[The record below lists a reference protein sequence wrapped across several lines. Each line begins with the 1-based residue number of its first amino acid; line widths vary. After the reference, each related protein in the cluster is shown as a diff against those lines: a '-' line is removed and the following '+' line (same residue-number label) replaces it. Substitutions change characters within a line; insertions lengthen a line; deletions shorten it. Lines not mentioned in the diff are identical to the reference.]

1 MITLV
6 YRHLKLFLR
15 NPANIVLSFLS
26 SLVILSLYS
35 LFVRD
40 FTIKAVGD
48 YGFVSDYNN
57 LFVDRLM
64 TSGLLIVIGA
74 TSVLSIIF
82 IFVKD
87 HYSDIIKDLLVTSL
101 SYTKIVYSYFFA
113 SFIVSMVI
121 TLFVY
126 LGIELFFIFVYQ
138 DVSSFS
144 TVIFSIFIIFCSN
157 IISSLLM
164 LIVALVIRSFTS
176 FSTFETLYG
185 VVIGFFTGV
194 YIPIGYYPEIIRNI
208 FFYFP
213 LCQTTS
219 LLRNI
224 QTDNVTSIIL
234 ENYPK
239 NQHRLLYDTFGVH
252 LSFHDYTF
260 SIYEQLWMI
269 FIVIVLLNLI
279 LLFLLQIKRRHLN

>member
-6 YRHLKLFLR
+6 YRHLKLFLK

-26 SLVILSLYS
+26 SLVILSLYF

-40 FTIKAVGD
+40 FTIKAVSD

-87 HYSDIIKDLLVTSL
+87 HYSGVIKDFLVTPV
-101 SYTKIVYSYFFA
+101 SYVKIVYSYFFA
-113 SFIVSMVI
+113 SFIVSMII
-121 TLFVY
+121 TLVVY
-126 LGIELFFIFVYQ
+126 FGIELFFVFVYQ

-144 TVIFSIFIIFCSN
+144 TIMFSVFIILFSS

-164 LIVALVIRSFTS
+164 LIVALMIHSFTS

-224 QTDNVTSIIL
+224 QTNTITNIIL

-239 NQHRLLYDTFGVH
+239 DQHSVLYDTFGVH
-252 LSFHDYTF
+252 LSFYHQTF
-260 SIYEQLWMI
+260 TINEQLWMI
-269 FIVIVLLNLI
+269 FIVIVLLHLV

>member
-6 YRHLKLFLR
+6 YRHLKLFLK
-15 NPANIVLSFLS
+15 NLANIVLSFLS
-26 SLVILSLYS
+26 SLVILSLYF

-48 YGFVSDYNN
+48 YGFISNYND

-74 TSVLSIIF
+74 TSVLSIIL

-87 HYSDIIKDLLVTSL
+87 FLVTPV
-101 SYTKIVYSYFFA
+101 SYIKIVYSYFFA
-113 SFIVSMVI
+113 AFIVSMVI

-126 LGIELFFIFVYQ
+126 FGIEVFFAFAYQ

-144 TVIFSIFIIFCSN
+144 TVIFSVFIIFCSN
-157 IISSLLM
+157 IISSLLI
-164 LIVALVIRSFTS
+164 LIVALMIRSFTS

-194 YIPIGYYPEIIRNI
+194 YIPIGYYPTIIRNI

-224 QTDNVTSIIL
+224 QTDSITSIIL
-234 ENYPK
+234 KGYPQG
-239 NQHRLLYDTFGVH
+239 QHNLLYETFGVH
-252 LSFHDYTF
+252 LSFHHQTF
-260 SIYEQLWMI
+260 SINEQLWMI
-269 FIVIVLLNLI
+269 FIVIVLLNLV
-279 LLFLLQIKRRHLN
+279 LLFLLQIKRRHLA

>member
-1 MITLV
+1 MLT
-6 YRHLKLFLR
+6 
-15 NPANIVLSFLS
+15 A
-26 SLVILSLYS
+26 
-35 LFVRD
+35 
-40 FTIKAVGD
+40 
-48 YGFVSDYNN
+48 
-57 LFVDRLM
+57 
-64 TSGLLIVIGA
+64 
-74 TSVLSIIF
+74 VLSIIF

-87 HYSDIIKDLLVTSL
+87 HYSDIIKDLLVTPL

>member
-1 MITLV
+1 MITLI
-6 YRHLKLFLR
+6 YRHLKLFLK

-26 SLVILSLYS
+26 SLVILSLYF

-48 YGFVSDYNN
+48 YSFISNYND

-74 TSVLSIIF
+74 TSVLSIIL

-87 HYSDIIKDLLVTSL
+87 HYSGVVKDFLVIPV

-113 SFIVSMVI
+113 AFIVSMVI

-126 LGIELFFIFVYQ
+126 LGIEAFFVFAYQ

-144 TVIFSIFIIFCSN
+144 TVIFSVFIIFCSN

-164 LIVALVIRSFTS
+164 LIVALMIRSFTS

-194 YIPIGYYPEIIRNI
+194 YIPIGYYPTIIRNI

-219 LLRNI
+219 LLRNVQRDSI
-224 QTDNVTSIIL
+224 TSIIVKK
-234 ENYPK
+234 YPK
-239 NQHRLLYDTFGVH
+239 SQYSLLYETFGVH
-252 LSFHDYTF
+252 LSFHHQIF
-260 SIYEQLWMI
+260 SINEQLRMI
-269 FIVIVLLNLI
+269 FVVIVLLNLV
-279 LLFLLQIKRRHLN
+279 LLFLLQIKRRHLA

>member
-1 MITLV
+1 MLTLIH
-6 YRHLKLFLR
+6 RHLKLFLK
-15 NPANIVLSFLS
+15 NSANIVLSFLS
-26 SLVILSLYS
+26 SLVILSLYF

-40 FTIKAVGD
+40 FTIKAVSD

-64 TSGLLIVIGA
+64 TSSLLIVIGA

-87 HYSDIIKDLLVTSL
+87 HYSGVIKDFLVTPV
-101 SYTKIVYSYFFA
+101 SYIKIVYSYFFA
-113 SFIVSMVI
+113 AFIVSMTI

-126 LGIELFFIFVYQ
+126 LGIELFFIFVYH

-164 LIVALVIRSFTS
+164 LIVALMIRSFTS

-194 YIPIGYYPEIIRNI
+194 YIPIGYYPTIIRNI
-208 FFYFP
+208 FFYYP

-219 LLRNI
+219 LLRNV
-224 QTDNVTSIIL
+224 QTAVITGVIL
-234 ENYPK
+234 KNYPK
-239 NQHRLLYDTFGVH
+239 SQHSLLYETFGVH
-252 LSFHDYTF
+252 LSFHHQTF
-260 SIYEQLWMI
+260 SINEQLWMI
-269 FIVIVLLNLI
+269 FIVIILLNLV
-279 LLFLLQIKRRHLN
+279 LLFLLQIKRRYLA

>member
-6 YRHLKLFLR
+6 YRHLKLFLK
-15 NPANIVLSFLS
+15 NLANIVLSFLS
-26 SLVILSLYS
+26 SLVILSLYF

-48 YGFVSDYNN
+48 YGFISNYND

-87 HYSDIIKDLLVTSL
+87 HYSGVVKDFLVTPV
-101 SYTKIVYSYFFA
+101 SYIKIVYSYFFA
-113 SFIVSMVI
+113 AFIVSMVI

-126 LGIELFFIFVYQ
+126 LGIEAFFVFAYQ

-144 TVIFSIFIIFCSN
+144 TVIFSVFIIFCSN

-164 LIVALVIRSFTS
+164 LIVALMIRSFTS

-194 YIPIGYYPEIIRNI
+194 YIPIGYYPTIIRNI

-219 LLRNI
+219 LLRNV
-224 QTDNVTSIIL
+224 QTDSITSIIL
-234 ENYPK
+234 KNYPK
-239 NQHRLLYDTFGVH
+239 SQHSLLYETFGVH

-260 SIYEQLWMI
+260 SINEQLWMI
-269 FIVIVLLNLI
+269 FVVIVLLNLV
-279 LLFLLQIKRRHLN
+279 LLFLLQIKRRHLA

>member
-6 YRHLKLFLR
+6 YRHLKLFLK

-26 SLVILSLYS
+26 SLVILSLYF

-40 FTIKAVGD
+40 FTIKAVAD
-48 YGFVSDYNN
+48 YGFISDYNN

-64 TSGLLIVIGA
+64 TSGLLIVVGA
-74 TSVLSIIF
+74 TSVLSVIF

-87 HYSDIIKDLLVTSL
+87 HYSGVIKDFLVTPV

-113 SFIVSMVI
+113 AFIISMII

-138 DVSSFS
+138 DVSSFF
-144 TVIFSIFIIFCSN
+144 TVVFSIFTIFCSN

-164 LIVALVIRSFTS
+164 LIVALMIRSFTS

-194 YIPIGYYPEIIRNI
+194 YIPIGYYPTIIRNV

-224 QTDNVTSIIL
+224 QTDTITGVIL
-234 ENYPK
+234 KDYPK
-239 NQHRLLYDTFGVH
+239 SQRGLLYETFGVH
-252 LSFHDYTF
+252 LSFHHQTLT
-260 SIYEQLWMI
+260 INEQLWMM
-269 FIVIVLLNLI
+269 FVVIVLLNLV
-279 LLFLLQIKRRHLN
+279 LLFLLQIKRRHLA